1 LSESKTLR
9 EWRELRGLTR
19 EELAEK
25 VGVSANIIAR
35 LEEVGDPTYAD
46 TLEGDTFLNHV
57 IGPIMEALDLK
68 EGVALTEVPV
78 GVRPGYVVLDIAA
91 LWELDEGA
99 VRLLLERAEELD
111 LRLAVPNGWD
121 VGLKRH
127 EDVTEADRRA
137 ITKYLAGEAA
147 YAEAMGEYHGN
158 IAALLAEHATDENQK
173 TGDVLE
179 ERGGRWVPKR
189 QKDEEEGL

>member
-1 LSESKTLR
+1 MSESMTLR

-46 TLEGDTFLNHV
+46 TLEGDTFLNHA

-78 GVRPGYVVLDIAA
+78 GVRPGYSSWTLQHS
-91 LWELDEGA
+91 GS
-99 VRLLLERAEELD
+99 
-111 LRLAVPNGWD
+111 
-121 VGLKRH
+121 
-127 EDVTEADRRA
+127 
-137 ITKYLAGEAA
+137 
-147 YAEAMGEYHGN
+147 
-158 IAALLAEHATDENQK
+158 
-173 TGDVLE
+173 
-179 ERGGRWVPKR
+179 
-189 QKDEEEGL
+189 